1 MSEREGHDAVKAEE
15 EARLAETLG
24 LVRAALGEAEALHD
38 DGVVEENAVAP
49 GAALERIVVVEE
61 FGSHGRTSSRTTRRL
76 NTRSSQP
83 DRMLT
88 HSTAKQTLRS
98 YVP

>member
-1 MSEREGHDAVKAEE
+1 MRKKETPHRAADTKEKDGLPSADNVQTEKAEF
-15 EARLAETLG
+15 AR
-24 LVRAALGEAEALHD
+24 
-38 DGVVEENAVAP
+38 